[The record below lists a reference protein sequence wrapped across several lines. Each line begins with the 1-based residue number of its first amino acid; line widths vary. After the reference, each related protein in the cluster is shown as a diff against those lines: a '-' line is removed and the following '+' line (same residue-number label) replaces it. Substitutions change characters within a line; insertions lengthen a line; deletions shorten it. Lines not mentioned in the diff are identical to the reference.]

1 MQEGNS
7 VADADGARPGDREG
21 ASRVSPPSAVCRLPS
36 ADSRPPLVEARRLRF
51 GYGARPV
58 LRDLSLRVAHGEFV
72 GLIGPNGA
80 GKSTLLR
87 LVCGALRPAAGEL
100 DFDGAPL
107 ARLSRRALARRIA
120 VLPQSPMLPDAF
132 TVAELVLLGRTP
144 HLGLLQPEG
153 RADFAAARRAL
164 LAAGCLDLAGRRLG
178 ELSGGERQ
186 RAALA
191 RALAQEPELLLLDEP
206 TAHLD
211 PGHQQ
216 ELLATLGRLNREAG
230 LTVLA
235 VFHDLNLAAARCD
248 RLALLHDGR
257 AIADGP
263 PAAVLTP
270 PLLRRAYGFEAQVI
284 PHPRTGLPVVIS

>member
-1 MQEGNS
+1 MDR
-7 VADADGARPGDREG
+7 VRPTP
-21 ASRVSPPSAVCRLPS
+21 VSYRLS
-36 ADSRPPLVEARRLRF
+36 STVYRPPLVEARRLRF

-58 LRDLSLRVAHGEFV
+58 LRDLSLRVARGEFV

-87 LVCGALRPAAGEL
+87 VVCGALKPAAGEL

-107 ARLSRRALARRIA
+107 ARLARRALARRVA
-120 VLPQSPMLPDAF
+120 VLPQSPVLPDAF

-164 LAAGCLDLAGRRLG
+164 VAAGCLDLAARRLG

-211 PGHQQ
+211 LGHQQ
-216 ELLATLGRLNREAG
+216 ELLATLARLNREAG

-235 VFHDLNLAAARCD
+235 VFHDLNLAAACCG

-257 AIADGP
+257 VLAAGP
-263 PAAVLTP
+263 PAAVVTP
-270 PLLRRAYGFEAQVI
+270 PLLKRAYGFEAQVI
-284 PHPRTGLPVVIS
+284 RHPRTGLPVVLPGGGGELMVDG